1 MISGG
6 SNKNA
11 VMPCEF
17 WCINSIIILV
27 FTCFG
32 LRAYGQGGPPMIT
45 DDPGTVD
52 KGHFEINTG
61 IAFEHTFS
69 ESQFEFPFIDINYGV
84 SSRQHINFEVPL
96 VSQSVHGDGMQHGLG
111 KLGIGT
117 KFRFV
122 DQDKSGISISTH
134 PAFSF
139 VISKQAIDKG
149 VVDKGFEFF
158 IPVEF
163 QKDFNRNI
171 LGMELGCLLNSDEQ
185 DVWTY
190 GALYAREFNERINAA
205 VEINGN
211 TNINFDETTLFLNLG
226 TRMTLTPRFRILFSA
241 GKSLVL
247 PQGAESIYIG
257 YLALQIT
264 I

>member
-1 MISGG
+1 MDQI
-6 SNKNA
+6 K
-11 VMPCEF
+11 MPVCRV
-17 WCINSIIILV
+17 WCMNIILFLI
-27 FTCFG
+27 FTCFS

-61 IAFEHTFS
+61 ITFEHTFS

-84 SSRQHINFEVPL
+84 SSRQHVNFEVPL
-96 VSQSVHGDGMQHGLG
+96 VSQYVKGIGMQYGLG

-122 DQDKSGISISTH
+122 DPDDSGISISVH

-139 VISKQAIDKG
+139 VLSNKAMVKGIIDKG
-149 VVDKGFEFF
+149 IEVF

-163 QKDFNRNI
+163 QKDFNQNV
-171 LGMELGCLLNSDEQ
+171 LGMELGCLINSDEQ

-190 GALYAREFNERINAA
+190 GVLYAREFNPRLNAA

-211 TNINFDETTLFLNLG
+211 TNINFNKTTLLLNLG
-226 TRMTLTPRFRILFSA
+226 TRMTLTPRFRILLSA
-241 GKSLVL
+241 GKSLFL

>member
-1 MISGG
+1 ML
-6 SNKNA
+6 
-11 VMPCEF
+11 
-17 WCINSIIILV
+17 WCMNSIIILV
-27 FTCFG
+27 FTCFS

-61 IAFEHTFS
+61 IAFEHTFT

-84 SSRQHINFEVPL
+84 SVRQHVNFEVPL
-96 VSQSVHGDGMQHGLG
+96 VSQYDKGNGMLFGLG

-122 DQDKSGISISTH
+122 DQEKSGISIATH

-149 VVDKGFEFF
+149 VVEKGIEFF

-163 QKDFNRNI
+163 QKDFNQNI
-171 LGMELGCLLNSDEQ
+171 LGMELGCIINTNEQ
-185 DVWTY
+185 DAWTY

-226 TRMTLTPRFRILFSA
+226 SRMTLTPRFRILFSA

-247 PQGAESIYIG
+247 PKDTESVYIG